1 MPITDEALLREYKG
15 LSPAE
20 FFYRNKEIAGFSNP
34 TRAVYQTIRELVENA
49 LDATELYRI
58 LPDIKILVNTY
69 ENNGTELVEITVED
83 NGIGIPRHE
92 VPNVFGRVF
101 YGSKYKLRQSRGVF
115 GLGVKMAVLYA
126 QITTGK
132 PIFVRSST
140 PYSCSI
146 YEYEI
151 LIDITSNRP
160 IVLNHKVYRK
170 EKRWHG
176 TVVRLTIQGNWPSA
190 RRRVEEYIRRTAMIT
205 PYANIYFKAPDLEI
219 SFKRV
224 TRKLPAL
231 PSESKPHPHGVD
243 LEMLKAMISSLKE
256 DLTLKEFLMTNFDS
270 IGETTAEAFCKWA
283 GFSPSIKVKKLD
295 LNDLTLLM
303 SKMKEYDK
311 WRRPRGKA
319 LSPLGSDLLKKGIE
333 ETLKPEFV
341 TAVTRKPSSYAG
353 NPFIVEVALAWGG
366 NIPAVE
372 KPLLFRFAN
381 KIPLLYDEGA
391 DVCRK
396 IVDSIDWSYYK
407 VKFPAP
413 LAVVVHVCST
423 KLPFKGVG
431 KEAIADVEEI
441 EKEIENAIKEAAR
454 RLRSHIIKIEKI
466 YELQKK
472 KVTFEKY
479 IPEVARALSEIC
491 RVEEEYIKEKLIAIM
506 EKVLMKSSKGREEVI
521 VYAKDTSSK

>member
-1 MPITDEALLREYKG
+1 MLLREYKG

-58 LPDIKILVNTY
+58 LPDIKILVNLRN
-69 ENNGTELVEITVED
+69 NNGAEFVEITVED

-132 PIFVRSST
+132 PIYVRSST

-151 LIDITSNRP
+151 LIDITANRP
-160 IVLNHKVYRK
+160 IVLNHRIYKKRR
-170 EKRWHG
+170 RWHG
-176 TVVRLTIQGNWPSA
+176 TVVKLTIQGNWSSA
-190 RRRVEEYIRRTAMIT
+190 KRRVEEYIKRTAMIT

-224 TRKLPAL
+224 TRKLPSL
-231 PSESKPHPHGVD
+231 PIESKPHPHGVD
-243 LEMLKAMISSLKE
+243 LEMLKAMISPLE
-256 DLTLKEFLMTNFDS
+256 ENLTLREFLITRFDS
-270 IGETTAEAFCKWA
+270 IGETTADNFCKWA

-295 LNDLTLLM
+295 LKDLTLLM
-303 SKMKEYDK
+303 SKMKEYNR
-311 WRRPRGKA
+311 WRRPRGRA
-319 LSPLGSDLLKKGIE
+319 LSPLGTELLKKGIE
-333 ETLKPEFV
+333 ETLHPEFT
-341 TAVTRKPSSYAG
+341 TAVTRKPSSYSG

-366 NIPAVE
+366 KIPTSD
-372 KPLLFRFAN
+372 KPILYRFAN

-391 DVCRK
+391 DVSRK

-413 LAVVVHVCST
+413 LAIVIHICST

-431 KEAIADVEEI
+431 KEAIADVVEI
-441 EKEIENAIKEAAR
+441 EREIENAIKEAAR
-454 RLRSHIIKIEKI
+454 RLRAHLVRIEKI
-466 YELQKK
+466 YELKK
-472 KVTFEKY
+472 KKITFEKY
-479 IPEVARALSEIC
+479 IPEVSRALSEIC
-491 RVEEEYIKEKLIAIM
+491 RVKEEYIREKLLTIM
-506 EKVLMKSSKGREEVI
+506 NRILEKRGSKEVMI
-521 VYAKDTSSK
+521 YAQDPGAKR